1 MKDILVGRVYKVK
14 HDSKG
19 VFWIAVQF
27 VDKEF
32 TTGMIIEGT
41 MKAPE
46 AKNEKSSG
54 DVVTVR
60 NSFCV
65 FKLTEIEEGEMP

>member
-1 MKDILVGRVYKVK
+1 MKSILVGRVYRVK

-32 TTGMIIEGT
+32 TTGMVIEGKV
-41 MKAPE
+41 KAPE
-46 AKNEKSSG
+46 AKNVKSSG
-54 DVVTVR
+54 DIVTVR
-60 NSFCV
+60 NNFCV
-65 FKLTEIEEGEMP
+65 FKLVEIKEGDI